1 MSIQWDDSG
10 LRELQA
16 DLEDSGDRV
25 GKETAGVLRKHGK
38 VMQEIAKSISP
49 VGPTGDLKR
58 GWEIEGSGDG
68 RSAGMSVSIRNN
80 TRQAFFQEHGTSF
93 HPPQPSAGPALE
105 HTAPGFME
113 DMERIGSEVLE

>member
-25 GKETAGVLRKHGK
+25 GKETADVLRKHGK
-38 VMQEIAKSISP
+38 VMQGIAESISP
-49 VGPTGDLKR
+49 VRTGDLKR

-68 RSAGMSVSIRNN
+68 RSAGMSVSIRNK

-105 HTAPGFME
+105 HAAPGFIA
-113 DMERIGSEVLE
+113 DMEKVGSEVLE